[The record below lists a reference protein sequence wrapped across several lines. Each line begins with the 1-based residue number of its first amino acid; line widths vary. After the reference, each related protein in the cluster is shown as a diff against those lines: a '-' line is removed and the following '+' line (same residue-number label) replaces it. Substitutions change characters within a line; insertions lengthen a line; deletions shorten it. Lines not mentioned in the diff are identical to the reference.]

1 MARTHT
7 QPAQRLQPSL
17 LDRLIDDEPRRAT
30 EAAEARVLDKRGLRA
45 AVLRDL
51 AWLFNAIDYGD
62 QFEPAHYPQVARSV
76 LNYGLPQLS
85 GGYASSVDITR
96 LEATIR
102 SSILLF
108 EPRIVPSSLRVV
120 AEMNRS
126 ILDVH
131 NQLAL
136 TINGLLWAQPVP
148 LEIHLRT
155 QIDLEHNNVTVVD
168 ASSVGAI

>member
-1 MARTHT
+1 M
-7 QPAQRLQPSL
+7 
-17 LDRLIDDEPRRAT
+17 
-30 EAAEARVLDKRGLRA
+30 
-45 AVLRDL
+45 
-51 AWLFNAIDYGD
+51 
-62 QFEPAHYPQVARSV
+62 
-76 LNYGLPQLS
+76 
-85 GGYASSVDITR
+85 DITR

-108 EPRIVPSSLRVV
+108 EPRIVPSSLRVI
-120 AEMNRS
+120 AQMNHS

-168 ASSVGAI
+168 ASSIGAI